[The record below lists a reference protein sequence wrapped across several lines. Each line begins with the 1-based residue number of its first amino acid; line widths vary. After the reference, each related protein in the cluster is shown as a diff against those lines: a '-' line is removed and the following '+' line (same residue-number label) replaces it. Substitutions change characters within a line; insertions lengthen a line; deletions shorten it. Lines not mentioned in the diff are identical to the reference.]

1 MLAIGKQDD
10 CIKFLFIPNK
20 RVLSKVPQKRKVK
33 NLIMGN
39 QHNLR
44 IRIHG
49 KSVVVFCG
57 TLQLV
62 NLKQN

>member
-10 CIKFLFIPNK
+10 CIKFIFIPNK
-20 RVLSKVPQKRKVK
+20 TVLSKVPRKRKVK
-33 NLIMGN
+33 ILIMGN

-44 IRIHG
+44 VRIHG
-49 KSVVVFCG
+49 KSVVAFCG